1 MKKELKIGIFAVT
14 VIVASFFVLN
24 YLRGKDI
31 FNREI
36 EVVSQFENV
45 QGLVA
50 SAPVFIKGYKA
61 GQVAEVS
68 YKSKTGRFD
77 VTCSIKKDF
86 AIPTGSKMVIY
97 STDIM
102 GSKGVK
108 IDLADSD
115 EFVKDGDTLAA
126 AFAAGMIDALAE
138 NISPLLSKVSN
149 TLDSLNVTVSGVNKL
164 LSDANLAS
172 ITRTLRN
179 VEMTVENVKRLAKSV
194 NGKSAEINS
203 LIDNLNVFSS
213 DLNQLTEKIDTTVT
227 GVNNIVTT
235 VNQADIEGVV
245 TSFKQLLDNINDP
258 EGTVGKLFTSDS
270 VYNSVDS
277 LLVDLNSLVDKIQE
291 NPKKYLKISVF

>member
-126 AFAAGMIDALAE
+126 AFEAGMIDALAE

-164 LSDANLAS
+164 LSNANIAS

-258 EGTVGKLFTSDS
+258 EGAIGKLFTSDS

>member
-126 AFAAGMIDALAE
+126 AFEAGMIDALAE

>member
-50 SAPVFIKGYKA
+50 SAPVFIKGYTA

-126 AFAAGMIDALAE
+126 AFEAGMIDALAE

>member
-1 MKKELKIGIFAVT
+1 MKKELKIGVFAVT

-126 AFAAGMIDALAE
+126 AFEAGMIDALAE

>member
-126 AFAAGMIDALAE
+126 AFEAGMIDALAE

-227 GVNNIVTT
+227 G
-235 VNQADIEGVV
+235 
-245 TSFKQLLDNINDP
+245 
-258 EGTVGKLFTSDS
+258 
-270 VYNSVDS
+270 
-277 LLVDLNSLVDKIQE
+277 
-291 NPKKYLKISVF
+291 

>member
-126 AFAAGMIDALAE
+126 AFEAGMIDALAE

-179 VEMTVENVKRLAKSV
+179 VEMTVENVKGLAKSV

>member
-126 AFAAGMIDALAE
+126 AFEAGMIDALAE

-258 EGTVGKLFTSDS
+258 EGTVGKLFTCDS